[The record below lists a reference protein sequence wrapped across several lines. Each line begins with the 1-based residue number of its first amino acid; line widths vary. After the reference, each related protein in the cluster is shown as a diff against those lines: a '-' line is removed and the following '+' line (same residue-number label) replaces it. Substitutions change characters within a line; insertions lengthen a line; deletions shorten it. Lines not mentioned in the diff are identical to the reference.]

1 MALSAD
7 EKLKR
12 LIRNFPKVYK
22 AGENPVLTAMLRAI
36 ATSDSNI
43 STQIDNTKAQLFV
56 RTAEGKNLD
65 RLANS
70 LGVSRPSELGL
81 DDPTFQELIP
91 NLSLKPKQIRKAFYD
106 TGDVFWGPLFSRAN
120 VTTTNAATYNLSAG
134 DEINVKINEGEI
146 QTIKILTGDIVT
158 PGAATAEEVQTIL
171 SRIKGASV
179 EIITDQLTSNKKINV
194 RTNTPGPLGAVTFYT
209 SSGIGSSKLDFPLTK
224 IELNQQAQRYQI
236 YQINYNEVI
245 IEIPA
250 IVPALRRVLKGS
262 HHFHNDSTLE
272 SPIAPA
278 NGIWQGS
285 FFFDPNG
292 VEKSFTITGQNA
304 KLDSGL
310 IKNNIYTS
318 IIVNDT
324 SKIEES
330 TGNLVF
336 GWGTEREEQPV
347 RYRGVPNSKT
357 ILIDPSYI
365 FQFDHPVNEYVNV
378 VADSKAFVPSKDG
391 TDLPIYM
398 TSPAGARAKV
408 EEIIRTLAAAGIV
421 ITFVILAPEY
431 KYLQDNPYI
440 SSDDAP
446 GSN

>member
-1 MALSAD
+1 MSTD
-7 EKLKR
+7 SKLKK

-36 ATSDSNI
+36 AASDAEVV
-43 STQIDNTKAQLFV
+43 TQIDNTKAQLFV

-120 VTTTNAATYNLSAG
+120 VATTNFAPYNLSAG
-134 DEINVKINEGEI
+134 DEISVIIDSGDI
-146 QTIKILTGDIVT
+146 QTIKILATDIAT

-171 SRIKGASV
+171 SKISGATV
-179 EIITDQLTSNKKINV
+179 QIIDDQITGDQSINV
-194 RTNTPGPLGAVTFYT
+194 RTNTPGPTGAMTFVA
-209 SSGIGSSKLDFPLTK
+209 SSGIGSTKLDFPLDK
-224 IELNQQAQRYQI
+224 IELIQQAQRFQI
-236 YQINYNEVI
+236 YQINPNEVI

-262 HHFHNDSTLE
+262 HHFHEDSTLE
-272 SPIAPA
+272 GPVAPA

-292 VEKSFTITGQNA
+292 TEKSFSITGQNA
-304 KLDSGL
+304 KLDDP
-310 IKNNIYTS
+310 ITKNNVYTN
-318 IIVNDT
+318 IIVDD
-324 SKIEES
+324 SGKLEES
-330 TGNLVF
+330 TGSLVF

-365 FQFDHPVNEYVNV
+365 FQYDHPIGEYINV
-378 VADSKAFVPSKDG
+378 IADSKAFTPARDG
-391 TDLPIYM
+391 SDYPIYL

-408 EEIIRTLAAAGIV
+408 EEIIRTLAAAGI
-421 ITFVILAPEY
+421 IIQFVVLAPKY
-431 KYLQDNPYI
+431 KYLYDNPYI
-440 SSDDAP
+440 FDDDAP
-446 GSN
+446 TS